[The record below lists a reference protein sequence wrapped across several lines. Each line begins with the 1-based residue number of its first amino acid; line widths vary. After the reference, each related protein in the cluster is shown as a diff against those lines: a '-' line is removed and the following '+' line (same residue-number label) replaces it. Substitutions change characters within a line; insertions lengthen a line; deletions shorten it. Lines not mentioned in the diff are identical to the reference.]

1 MIDNNCLGLIFAN
14 MHDNSLGELTQ
25 NRTTGSVPF
34 GGRYR
39 MIDFALSNMVN
50 SGISTV
56 GVITKHNFAS
66 LMDHLGTGRNWD
78 LARKRGGLVML
89 PPYGRPGTGVYQG
102 RLDALCNA
110 KGFLKKTREEYV
122 VLSDAHVIANIDL
135 SAVLDF
141 HKSNDA
147 DITVVYKEME
157 TSSLGGKFHTVEINK
172 NRIEAVLERVSEG
185 GNHKVSLE
193 IFVMKR
199 ELVLEICKETEMHAL
214 CSLTKDY
221 LRPSLSKLKVCG
233 YNFEGYAEM
242 IGSQKNYYDANMR
255 LLTKK
260 AREEL
265 FNPQKPVYTKVR
277 DDFPASYGLSAT
289 ASGSLIADGCIIEGR
304 VENSVLFRGVTVE
317 AGAVVR
323 NSILMQGTKV
333 GKKAELNF
341 VIADKNVVIGENTA
355 LSGSA
360 NYPVYFAKGKT
371 V

>member
-14 MHDNSLGELTQ
+14 MHDTSLGELTQ

-122 VLSDAHVIANIDL
+122 VLSDANVIANIDL
-135 SAVLDF
+135 SAVIDY
-141 HKSNDA
+141 HKRAGA

-157 TSSLGGKFHTVEINK
+157 TSSLGGKFH
-172 NRIEAVLERVSEG
+172 VLETDGDRVLDILECSGEAG
-185 GNHKVSLE
+185 KHKVSLE

-199 ELVLEICKETEMHAL
+199 ERVLDICHETEMHAL
-214 CSLTKDY
+214 TSLTKDY
-221 LRPSLSKLKVCG
+221 LRRHINKICA
-233 YNFEGYAEM
+233 YNFDGYVDIIA
-242 IGSQKNYYDANMR
+242 SQKNYYDANMR
-255 LLTKK
+255 LLEKE
-260 AREEL
+260 ARDEL
-265 FNPQKPVYTKVR
+265 FCPRKPIYTKVR
-277 DDFPASYGLSAT
+277 DDFPASYGLEAT

-333 GKKAELNF
+333 GKNSSLDF
-341 VIADKNVVIGENTA
+341 VVADKNVAIGENTA